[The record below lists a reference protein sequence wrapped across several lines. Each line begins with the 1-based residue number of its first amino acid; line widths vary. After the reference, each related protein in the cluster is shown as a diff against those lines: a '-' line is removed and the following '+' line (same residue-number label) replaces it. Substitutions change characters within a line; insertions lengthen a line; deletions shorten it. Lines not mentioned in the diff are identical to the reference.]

1 MSEIGN
7 FFLIAVMCLSG
18 VSIILPVIPRLD
30 RGIQKNNLKPNNI
43 FKWIPQSSRRMT
55 IKKLDSRFRWNDILT
70 FYTAILCTLLAFC
83 TLVYAFIVSDFSLQ
97 NVFLNSSTLKPLIYK
112 IAGSWSSH
120 EGSILLW
127 FTLLQIVSCCYIY
140 LIKNQEDKKLP
151 IIILSIIQLLFSSFI
166 YFTSNPFNT
175 FSFIPK
181 EGLGLNPM
189 LQDIA
194 LSIHPPLLYLGYVSY
209 VVPFTIVCVRLLTPD
224 VIPRLDRGISE
235 RNLWYK
241 IPWRGHGMTLK
252 KLDSRFR
259 GNDIRL
265 LKTFSNIGI
274 LFTTIG
280 IALGSWWAYRE
291 LGWGGFWFFD
301 PVENISLFPWLSSI
315 ILHHSI
321 IVTTRT
327 GNMQNWTS
335 ILSIVTFLLV
345 IFSTFLVR
353 SGFITSIHS
362 FAFSPERGIYL
373 LAIFLIMGISAL
385 GLYIRT
391 MSFPRRRESSFSFI
405 NYLLDSRLRGNDIK
419 EKGILLGNILFTLSL
434 IVLISATLYPLAYS
448 IFDDKPVII
457 DVRFF
462 INNFLIFVIPI
473 LFTIGLFTTKS
484 SIKKHIFILMLSL
497 VITYLISL
505 KVNFRVISVLTTIAS
520 IFLMLHNILY
530 FIVKTNYFRQSLKAS
545 TASMILGHFGFALIA
560 FSITMNALLQSEMD
574 FTGNVGTSRKFNEFK
589 VTLQN
594 VKFAQGKN
602 YYRQIAEFWLED
614 NNHNITILKP
624 ENRLY
629 IVEKGLSQ
637 ESDIYSYL
645 LYDLYAVL
653 SNIDGDII
661 HAKIYYKPM
670 MSFIWLG
677 VFITVS
683 GFLIGLLRK
692 KEEKNFK

>member
-1 MSEIGN
+1 
-7 FFLIAVMCLSG
+7 
-18 VSIILPVIPRLD
+18 
-30 RGIQKNNLKPNNI
+30 
-43 FKWIPQSSRRMT
+43 MT
-55 IKKLDSRFRWNDILT
+55 LRYDIC

-127 FTLLQIVSCCYIY
+127 FTLLQIVSCCYIF

-151 IIILSIIQLLFSSFI
+151 IIILSVIQLLFSSFI

-175 FSFIPK
+175 FSFTPK

-209 VVPFTIVCVRLLTPD
+209 VVPFTIVCAMLVSSRSSMSF
-224 VIPRLDRGISE
+224 PRKRESSSFANYL
-235 RNLWYK
+235 
-241 IPWRGHGMTLK
+241 
-252 KLDSRFR
+252 LDSRFR
-259 GNDIRL
+259 GNDISL

-301 PVENISLFPWLSSI
+301 PVENISLFPWLSGI
-315 ILHHSI
+315 MLHHSI
-321 IVTTRT
+321 IVMTRT

-373 LAIFLIMGISAL
+373 LVIFLIMGIGAL
-385 GLYIRT
+385 GLYA
-391 MSFPRRRESSFSFI
+391 MLS
-405 NYLLDSRLRGNDIK
+405 LRGGALALTKQSQEVVRDCHSHYCGFAMT
-419 EKGILLGNILFTLSL
+419 GITIGNTLFFLSL

-448 IFDDKPVII
+448 LFDDKPIII
-457 DVRFF
+457 DERFF

-484 SIKKHIFILMLSL
+484 SIKKHIIILILSL
-497 VITYLISL
+497 IITYLISL
-505 KVNFRVISVLTTIAS
+505 RVNFRVISVLTTIAS

-574 FTGNVGTSRKFNEFK
+574 FTGSVGTSTKFNEFK

-645 LYDLYAVL
+645 LYDLYTVL

>member
-18 VSIILPVIPRLD
+18 VSCVICLLRHCERLKGAWQSRFIILRLL
-30 RGIQKNNLKPNNI
+30 RQNLQ
-43 FKWIPQSSRRMT
+43 FFLAMTSRY
-55 IKKLDSRFRWNDILT
+55 DIC

-127 FTLLQIVSCCYIY
+127 FTLLQIVSCCYIF
-140 LIKNQEDKKLP
+140 LIKKQEDKKLP
-151 IIILSIIQLLFSSFI
+151 IIILSVIQLLFSSFI

-209 VVPFTIVCVRLLTPD
+209 VVPFTIVCAMLLTPD
-224 VIPRLDRGISE
+224 VIPQLDRGISE

-241 IPWRGHGMTLK
+241 ILWTSHGMTLK

-301 PVENISLFPWLSSI
+301 PVENISLFPWLSGI

-362 FAFSPERGIYL
+362 FAFSPERGVYL
-373 LAIFLIMGISAL
+373 LAIFLIMGIGAL
-385 GLYIRT
+385 GSYCVI
-391 MSFPRRRESSFSFI
+391 PR
-405 NYLLDSRLRGNDIK
+405 LDRGISGSLPSQTALQDTVDK
-419 EKGILLGNILFTLSL
+419 PRYDILLGNTLFTLSL

-457 DVRFF
+457 DERFF

-560 FSITMNALLQSEMD
+560 FSITMNALLQSEMN
-574 FTGNVGTSRKFNEFK
+574 FTGSVATSTKFNDFK

-653 SNIDGDII
+653 SNIDDDII

>member
-7 FFLIAVMCLSG
+7 FFLIAIMCLSG
-18 VSIILPVIPRLD
+18 LSCVIPWLVH
-30 RGIQKNNLKPNNI
+30 GIQKNNLKPNNI
-43 FKWIPQSSRRMT
+43 FKWILRSSRRMT
-55 IKKLDSRFRWNDILT
+55 IKKLDSRFCGNDILT
-70 FYTAILCTLLAFC
+70 FYTTILCTLLAFL
-83 TLVYAFIVSDFSLQ
+83 TLVYAFITSDFSLQ

-127 FTLLQIVSCCYIY
+127 FTLLQIVSCCYIF

-151 IIILSIIQLLFSSFI
+151 IIILSVIQLLFSSFI

-209 VVPFTIVCVRLLTPD
+209 VVPFIIVCAMLVSSRSSMSFPQKRESSSFANYL
-224 VIPRLDRGISE
+224 
-235 RNLWYK
+235 
-241 IPWRGHGMTLK
+241 
-252 KLDSRFR
+252 LDSRFC
-259 GNDIRL
+259 GNDISL

-301 PVENISLFPWLSSI
+301 PVENISLFPWLSGI

-321 IVTTRT
+321 VVTTKT
-327 GNMQNWTS
+327 GRMQNWTI

-345 IFSTFLVR
+345 VFSTFLVR

-362 FAFSPERGIYL
+362 FAFSPERGVYL
-373 LAIFLIMGISAL
+373 LTIFLIMGISAL
-385 GLYIRT
+385 GVYIRT
-391 MSFPRRRESSFSFI
+391 MSFPQKRESSSSLVDYFLNSYFC
-405 NYLLDSRLRGNDIK
+405 GNDIR
-419 EKGILLGNILFTLSL
+419 EQAITIGNILFTLSL

-448 IFDDKPVII
+448 LFDVKPIII
-457 DVRFF
+457 DKRFF

-484 SIKKHIFILMLSL
+484 SIKKHIIILILSL
-497 VITYLISL
+497 IITYLISL
-505 KVNFRVISVLTTIAS
+505 KVNFKVISVLTTTAS

-530 FIVKTNYFRQSLKAS
+530 FLVKTNYFRQSLKAS

-574 FTGNVGTSRKFNEFK
+574 FTGSVGTSTKFNEFK

-670 MSFIWLG
+670 MSFIWFG

-683 GFLIGLLRK
+683 GFLIGLIRK
-692 KEEKNFK
+692 I

>member
-7 FFLIAVMCLSG
+7 FLLLTTMCLSG
-18 VSIILPVIPRLD
+18 MSIVVGLSRRHCERLKGAWQS
-30 RGIQKNNLKPNNI
+30 RKNNFTGLLRQNLQFFLAMTNI
-43 FKWIPQSSRRMT
+43 CYP
-55 IKKLDSRFRWNDILT
+55 
-70 FYTAILCTLLAFC
+70 FYIAASCAILAFF
-83 TLVYAFIVSDFSLQ
+83 TLVYAFIISDFSLQ

-127 FTLLQIVSCCYIY
+127 FCLLQIVSCCYIF
-140 LIKNQEDKKLP
+140 LLKDNRLKFLS
-151 IIILSIIQLLFSSFI
+151 IIILSAIQLFFSSFI
-166 YFTSNPFNT
+166 YFTSNPFNV
-175 FSFIPK
+175 FSFAPK

-209 VVPFTIVCVRLLTPD
+209 AVPFTIVCASMSF
-224 VIPRLDRGISE
+224 PRRRESSKNFIKE
-235 RNLWYK
+235 A
-241 IPWRGHGMTLK
+241 M
-252 KLDSRFR
+252 DSRLR
-259 GNDIRL
+259 ENDIKL

-280 IALGSWWAYRE
+280 ISLGSWWAYRE

-301 PVENISLFPWLSSI
+301 PVENISLFPWLSGI
-315 ILHHSI
+315 MLHHSI
-321 IVTTRT
+321 IVTTKTNR
-327 GNMQNWTS
+327 MQNWVI

-373 LAIFLIMGISAL
+373 LGIFLVMGIGSI
-385 GLYIRT
+385 GLYT
-391 MSFPRRRESSFSFI
+391 STS
-405 NYLLDSRLRGNDIK
+405 LRGGASASTKQSQETNRDCHSHYRGFAMT
-419 EKGILLGNILFTLSL
+419 GITLGNIFFLLSL
-434 IVLISATLYPLAYS
+434 IVLIAATLYPPIYS
-448 IFDDKPVII
+448 LFDDKPII
-457 DVRFF
+457 ISETFF
-462 INNFLIFVIPI
+462 VNNFIIFVIPI
-473 LFTIGLFTTKS
+473 LCTIGLFTTRS
-484 SIKKHIFILMLSL
+484 SIKKHIIILILSL
-497 VITYLISL
+497 IITYLISL
-505 KVNFRVISVLTTIAS
+505 KVTFSVISILTIIAS
-520 IFLMLHNILY
+520 IFLMLHNVHCLLI
-530 FIVKTNYFRQSLKAS
+530 KTNYFRNRLKAS
-545 TASMILGHFGFALIA
+545 AASMILGHFGFALIS
-560 FSITMNALLQSEMD
+560 FSITTNALLQSEMD
-574 FTGNVGTSRKFNEFK
+574 FTGRVGTSKTFNEFK

-594 VKFAQGKN
+594 IKFAQGKN

-614 NNHNITILKP
+614 NSRNITILKP

-629 IVEKGLSQ
+629 IVEKSLSQ

-645 LYDLYAVL
+645 SYDLYAVL

-677 VFITVS
+677 IILTAFGFFIA
-683 GFLIGLLRK
+683 LIRK
-692 KEEKNFK
+692 NSS

>member
-1 MSEIGN
+1 MT
-7 FFLIAVMCLSG
+7 
-18 VSIILPVIPRLD
+18 
-30 RGIQKNNLKPNNI
+30 
-43 FKWIPQSSRRMT
+43 SRY
-55 IKKLDSRFRWNDILT
+55 DIC

-127 FTLLQIVSCCYIY
+127 FTLLQIVSCCYIF
-140 LIKNQEDKKLP
+140 LIKNQEDKKLS
-151 IIILSIIQLLFSSFI
+151 IIILSVIQLLFSSFI

-209 VVPFTIVCVRLLTPD
+209 VVPFTIVCAMLVSSRSSMSF
-224 VIPRLDRGISE
+224 PRKRESSSFANYL
-235 RNLWYK
+235 
-241 IPWRGHGMTLK
+241 
-252 KLDSRFR
+252 LDSRFR
-259 GNDIRL
+259 GNDISL

-291 LGWGGFWFFD
+291 LGWEGFWFFD
-301 PVENISLFPWLSSI
+301 PVENISLFPWLSGI
-315 ILHHSI
+315 MLHHSI
-321 IVTTRT
+321 IVMTRT

-373 LAIFLIMGISAL
+373 LVIFLIMGIGAL
-385 GLYIRT
+385 GVYT
-391 MSFPRRRESSFSFI
+391 MPS
-405 NYLLDSRLRGNDIK
+405 LRGGALASTKQSQEVARDCHSHYCGFAMT
-419 EKGILLGNILFTLSL
+419 GITIGNTLFTLSL
-434 IVLISATLYPLAYS
+434 IILISATLYPLAYS
-448 IFDDKPVII
+448 LFDDKPVII
-457 DVRFF
+457 DERFF

-484 SIKKHIFILMLSL
+484 SIKKHIIILILSL
-497 VITYLISL
+497 IATYLISL
-505 KVNFRVISVLTTIAS
+505 RVNFRVISVLTTIAS

-530 FIVKTNYFRQSLKAS
+530 FIFKTNYFRQSLKAS

-574 FTGNVGTSRKFNEFK
+574 FTGSVGTSTKFNEFK

-653 SNIDGDII
+653 SNIDGNII

>member
-18 VSIILPVIPRLD
+18 LSCVIPWLVH
-30 RGIQKNNLKPNNI
+30 GIQKNNLKPNNI
-43 FKWIPQSSRRMT
+43 FKWILQSSRGMT
-55 IKKLDSRFRWNDILT
+55 IKKLDSRFRRNDILT

-97 NVFLNSSTLKPLIYK
+97 NVFLNSSTLTPLIYK

-120 EGSILLW
+120 EGSMLLW
-127 FTLLQIVSCCYIY
+127 FTLLQIVSCCYIF

-151 IIILSIIQLLFSSFI
+151 IIILSVIQLLFNSFI

-209 VVPFTIVCVRLLTPD
+209 VVPFTIVCASMLSRSSMSF
-224 VIPRLDRGISE
+224 PRKRESIFSINYL
-235 RNLWYK
+235 
-241 IPWRGHGMTLK
+241 
-252 KLDSRFR
+252 LDSCFH
-259 GNDIRL
+259 GNDIQL

-291 LGWGGFWFFD
+291 LVWGGFWFFD
-301 PVENISLFPWLSSI
+301 PVENISLFPWLSGI
-315 ILHHSI
+315 MLHHSI
-321 IVTTRT
+321 IVMTRT

-373 LAIFLIMGISAL
+373 LVIFLIMGVGSL
-385 GLYIRT
+385 GVYIRT
-391 MSFPRRRESSFSFI
+391 MSFPRKRESSFSFI
-405 NYLLDSRLRGNDIK
+405 NYLLDSRFRGNDIK
-419 EKGILLGNILFTLSL
+419 EKGITLGDTLFLLSL
-434 IVLISATLYPLAYS
+434 VVLISATLYPLVYS
-448 IFDDKPVII
+448 LFDDKAVII
-457 DVRFF
+457 DERFF

-505 KVNFRVISVLTTIAS
+505 KVNFRIISVLTAIAS

-574 FTGNVGTSRKFNEFK
+574 FTGSIGTTTKFDEFK

-661 HAKIYYKPM
+661 HAKIYYKPI

-692 KEEKNFK
+692 M

>member
-1 MSEIGN
+1 MTD
-7 FFLIAVMCLSG
+7 A
-18 VSIILPVIPRLD
+18 
-30 RGIQKNNLKPNNI
+30 NNLCYP
-43 FKWIPQSSRRMT
+43 
-55 IKKLDSRFRWNDILT
+55 
-70 FYTAILCTLLAFC
+70 FYMAASCAILAFF
-83 TLVYAFIVSDFSLQ
+83 TLVYAFIISDFSLQ

-120 EGSILLW
+120 EGSMLLW
-127 FTLLQIVSCCYIY
+127 FCLLQIVSCCYIF
-140 LIKNQEDKKLP
+140 LLEDNRLKFLS
-151 IIILSIIQLLFSSFI
+151 IIILSAIQLFFSSFI
-166 YFTSNPFNT
+166 YFTSNPFNV
-175 FSFIPK
+175 FSFVPK

-209 VVPFTIVCVRLLTPD
+209 VVPFTIVCASMLLRLSMSFRFP
-224 VIPRLDRGISE
+224 ISFPRRRESSSSFIKFL
-235 RNLWYK
+235 
-241 IPWRGHGMTLK
+241 
-252 KLDSRFR
+252 LDSRLR
-259 GNDIRL
+259 GNDIGL

-280 IALGSWWAYRE
+280 ISLGSWWAYRE

-301 PVENISLFPWLSSI
+301 PVENISLFPWLSGI
-315 ILHHSI
+315 MLHHSI
-321 IVTTRT
+321 MVTTKTNCIDCLQNEANKEEFEGDTERSTAAYKKVCEDAST
-327 GNMQNWTS
+327 GSTYKLPLEASYARGLMQSWMI

-373 LAIFLIMGISAL
+373 LGIFLIMGIGSI
-385 GLYIRT
+385 GLYT
-391 MSFPRRRESSFSFI
+391 TTS
-405 NYLLDSRLRGNDIK
+405 LRGNALALTKQSQEISRDCYSHFRGFAMTDCGN
-419 EKGILLGNILFTLSL
+419 GILLGNIFFLLSL
-434 IVLISATLYPLAYS
+434 IVLIAATLYPPIYS
-448 IFDDKPVII
+448 LFDDKPII
-457 DVRFF
+457 ISETFF
-462 INNFLIFVIPI
+462 VNNFIIFVIPI
-473 LFTIGLFTTKS
+473 LCTIGLFTTRS
-484 SIKKHIFILMLSL
+484 SIKKHIIILILSL
-497 VITYLISL
+497 IITYLISL
-505 KVNFRVISVLTTIAS
+505 KVIFSVISILTIIAS
-520 IFLMLHNILY
+520 IFLMLHNVHYLL
-530 FIVKTNYFRQSLKAS
+530 VKTNYFRNRLKAS
-545 TASMILGHFGFALIA
+545 NSSMILGHFGFALIS

-574 FTGNVGTSRKFNEFK
+574 FTGRVGTSKTFNEFK

-614 NNHNITILKP
+614 HSRNVTILKP

-629 IVEKGLSQ
+629 IVEKSLSQ

-677 VFITVS
+677 IILTAS
-683 GFLIGLLRK
+683 GFFIALIRK
-692 KEEKNFK
+692 NSS

>member
-18 VSIILPVIPRLD
+18 LSIVICLLRHGSRLKGAWQSHFIILRLL
-30 RGIQKNNLKPNNI
+30 RQNLQ
-43 FKWIPQSSRRMT
+43 FFLAMT
-55 IKKLDSRFRWNDILT
+55 LQHDIC
-70 FYTAILCTLLAFC
+70 FYTTILCSLLAFC

-127 FTLLQIVSCCYIY
+127 FTLLQIVSCCYIF

-209 VVPFTIVCVRLLTPD
+209 VVPFTIVCASMLSHYCVDHIRSCHPVAWEINP
-224 VIPRLDRGISE
+224 VIK
-235 RNLWYK
+235 NTKFFW
-241 IPWRGHGMTLK
+241 IPWTSHGMTL
-252 KLDSRFR
+252 
-259 GNDIRL
+259 I
-265 LKTFSNIGI
+265 KTFSNIGI

-301 PVENISLFPWLSSI
+301 PVENISLFPWLSGI

-327 GNMQNWTS
+327 GNMQNWTI
-335 ILSIVTFLLV
+335 ILSIATFLLV

-373 LAIFLIMGISAL
+373 LVIFLIMGISAL
-385 GLYIRT
+385 GVYAMPSL
-391 MSFPRRRESSFSFI
+391 RRDALASTKQSQEVVRDCHSHYCGFAMT
-405 NYLLDSRLRGNDIK
+405 
-419 EKGILLGNILFTLSL
+419 GITLGNILFTLSL
-434 IVLISATLYPLAYS
+434 IVLISATLYPLVYS
-448 IFDDKPVII
+448 LFDDKPVVI
-457 DVRFF
+457 DEKFF

-574 FTGNVGTSRKFNEFK
+574 FTGSIGTNTKFNDFK

-683 GFLIGLLRK
+683 SFLIGLLRK
-692 KEEKNFK
+692 M

>member
-7 FFLIAVMCLSG
+7 FFLIAVISLSG
-18 VSIILPVIPRLD
+18 VSILFVIPRLD
-30 RGIQKNNLKPNNI
+30 HGI
-43 FKWIPQSSRRMT
+43 FKKILLQFAFMDKPWY
-55 IKKLDSRFRWNDILT
+55 DIC
-70 FYTAILCTLLAFC
+70 FYTTTLCTFIAFL
-83 TLVYAFIVSDFSLQ
+83 TLVYAFITSDFSLQ

-120 EGSILLW
+120 EGSMLLW
-127 FTLLQIVSCCYIY
+127 FTLLQIVSCFYIV
-140 LIKNQEDKKLP
+140 LIKNQEDKKFS
-151 IIILSIIQLLFSSFI
+151 IIILSVIQLLFSSFI
-166 YFTSNPFNT
+166 YFTSNPFNK

-209 VVPFTIVCVRLLTPD
+209 VVPFTIVCAIVFKP
-224 VIPRLDRGISE
+224 VIPRLERDISE
-235 RNLWYK
+235 YNLGHK
-241 IPWRGHGMTLK
+241 IPWTSHGMTL
-252 KLDSRFR
+252 
-259 GNDIRL
+259 I
-265 LKTFSNIGI
+265 KTFSNIGI

-301 PVENISLFPWLSSI
+301 PVENISLFPWLSGI
-315 ILHHSI
+315 MLHHSI
-321 IVTTRT
+321 TVTTKT
-327 GNMQNWTS
+327 GRMQNWTI

-345 IFSTFLVR
+345 VFSTFLVR

-362 FAFSPERGIYL
+362 FAFLPERGIYL
-373 LAIFLIMGISAL
+373 LAIFLIMGVGSLQTVIQRACSGISGSL
-385 GLYIRT
+385 PSQT
-391 MSFPRRRESSFSFI
+391 TSQDTVDKPRYNI
-405 NYLLDSRLRGNDIK
+405 L
-419 EKGILLGNILFTLSL
+419 GILLGNTFFTLSL
-434 IVLISATLYPLAYS
+434 IVLISATLYPLVYS

-457 DVRFF
+457 DERFF
-462 INNFLIFVIPI
+462 INNFIIFVIPI
-473 LFTIGLFTTKS
+473 LFTIGLFTTTN
-484 SIKKHIFILMLSL
+484 SIKKHIIMLIISLIL
-497 VITYLISL
+497 TYLISL
-505 KVNFRVISVLTTIAS
+505 KVKFGVISVLTTIAS

-530 FIVKTNYFRQSLKAS
+530 FLIQTNYCRKSLKAS
-545 TASMILGHFGFALIA
+545 TANMILGHFGFALIA
-560 FSITMNALLQSEMD
+560 FSITMNALFQSEMD
-574 FTGNVGTSRKFNEFK
+574 FTGSIRTSTNFDELK

-594 VKFAQGKN
+594 VKFAEGKN

-629 IVEKGLSQ
+629 TIEKGLSQ

-653 SNIDGDII
+653 SNIDGNII

-683 GFLIGLLRK
+683 GFLIGLIRK
-692 KEEKNFK
+692 L

>member
-18 VSIILPVIPRLD
+18 VSSVICLLRHCERLKGARQSRFIILRLL
-30 RGIQKNNLKPNNI
+30 RQNLQ
-43 FKWIPQSSRRMT
+43 FFLAMTSRY
-55 IKKLDSRFRWNDILT
+55 DIC

-120 EGSILLW
+120 EGSILLY
-127 FTLLQIVSCCYIY
+127 FTLLQIVSCCYIF

-175 FSFIPK
+175 FSFTPK

-209 VVPFTIVCVRLLTPD
+209 VVPFTIVCASMLSHYCVDHIRSYHPVAWELEP
-224 VIPRLDRGISE
+224 VIK
-235 RNLWYK
+235 NTKFFW
-241 IPWRGHGMTLK
+241 IPWTSHGMTL
-252 KLDSRFR
+252 
-259 GNDIRL
+259 I
-265 LKTFSNIGI
+265 KTFSNIGI

-301 PVENISLFPWLSSI
+301 PVENISLFPWLSGI
-315 ILHHSI
+315 MLHHSI
-321 IVTTRT
+321 IFMTRT
-327 GNMQNWTS
+327 RNMQNWTS

-373 LAIFLIMGISAL
+373 LVIFLIMGISAL
-385 GLYIRT
+385 GVYIRT
-391 MSFPRRRESSFSFI
+391 MSFPRKRESSFSFI
-405 NYLLDSRLRGNDIK
+405 NYLLDSRFRGNDIK
-419 EKGILLGNILFTLSL
+419 EKGITIGNTLFTLSL
-434 IVLISATLYPLAYS
+434 IVLISATLYPLAYCL
-448 IFDDKPVII
+448 FDDKPVII
-457 DVRFF
+457 DERFF
-462 INNFLIFVIPI
+462 INNFLIFVIPL

-484 SIKKHIFILMLSL
+484 SIRKHIIILILSL
-497 VITYLISL
+497 IATYLISL
-505 KVNFRVISVLTTIAS
+505 RVNFRVISVLTTIAS

-594 VKFAQGKN
+594 VKFAQDKN

-653 SNIDGDII
+653 SNIDDDII

>member
-43 FKWIPQSSRRMT
+43 FKWIPQSSHRMT

-70 FYTAILCTLLAFC
+70 FYTTILCTLLAFC

-194 LSIHPPLLYLGYVSY
+194 LSIHPPLLYLGYVNY
-209 VVPFTIVCVRLLTPD
+209 VVPFTIVCVRL
-224 VIPRLDRGISE
+224 VSSRFSMSFPRKRESSSFSNYL
-235 RNLWYK
+235 
-241 IPWRGHGMTLK
+241 
-252 KLDSRFR
+252 LDSRFC

-265 LKTFSNIGI
+265 LKTFSSIGI

-301 PVENISLFPWLSSI
+301 PVENISLFPWLSGI

-362 FAFSPERGIYL
+362 FAFSPERGVYL
-373 LAIFLIMGISAL
+373 LAIFLIMGIGAL

-391 MSFPRRRESSFSFI
+391 MSFPRRGESSFSFI
-405 NYLLDSRLRGNDIK
+405 NYLLDSPLRGNDIK

-574 FTGNVGTSRKFNEFK
+574 FTGSVGTSRKFNEFK

>member
-7 FFLIAVMCLSG
+7 FFLIAIMCLSG

-43 FKWIPQSSRRMT
+43 FKWILRSSHGMT
-55 IKKLDSRFRWNDILT
+55 IKKLDSRFCGNDILT

-127 FTLLQIVSCCYIY
+127 FTLLQIVSCCYIF

-209 VVPFTIVCVRLLTPD
+209 VVPFTIVCAMLVSSRSSMSFPQKRESSSFANYL
-224 VIPRLDRGISE
+224 
-235 RNLWYK
+235 
-241 IPWRGHGMTLK
+241 
-252 KLDSRFR
+252 LDSRFC
-259 GNDIRL
+259 GNDISL

-301 PVENISLFPWLSSI
+301 PVENISLFPWLSGI
-315 ILHHSI
+315 MLHHSI
-321 IVTTRT
+321 IVMTRT

-373 LAIFLIMGISAL
+373 LVIFLIMGISAL
-385 GLYIRT
+385 GSYCVIPQLDCGILGYNLWHKI
-391 MSFPRRRESSFSFI
+391 PWSSHGMTI
-405 NYLLDSRLRGNDIK
+405 NNKNDTK
-419 EKGILLGNILFTLSL
+419 EKGITIGNTLFLLSL

-448 IFDDKPVII
+448 LFDDKPVII
-457 DVRFF
+457 DERFF

-484 SIKKHIFILMLSL
+484 SIRKHIIILILSL
-497 VITYLISL
+497 IATYLISL
-505 KVNFRVISVLTTIAS
+505 RVNFRVISFLTTIAS

-530 FIVKTNYFRQSLKAS
+530 FIVKTNYFRQSLKTS

-574 FTGNVGTSRKFNEFK
+574 FTGSVGTSTKFNEFK

-653 SNIDGDII
+653 SNIDDDII

-692 KEEKNFK
+692 I

>member
-1 MSEIGN
+1 
-7 FFLIAVMCLSG
+7 
-18 VSIILPVIPRLD
+18 
-30 RGIQKNNLKPNNI
+30 
-43 FKWIPQSSRRMT
+43 MT
-55 IKKLDSRFRWNDILT
+55 LRYDIC

-127 FTLLQIVSCCYIY
+127 FTLLQIVSCCYIF

-151 IIILSIIQLLFSSFI
+151 IIILSVIQLLFSSFI

-175 FSFIPK
+175 FSFTPK

-209 VVPFTIVCVRLLTPD
+209 VVPFTIVCAMLVSSRSSMSF
-224 VIPRLDRGISE
+224 PRKRESSSFANYL
-235 RNLWYK
+235 
-241 IPWRGHGMTLK
+241 
-252 KLDSRFR
+252 LDSRFR
-259 GNDIRL
+259 GNDISL

-301 PVENISLFPWLSSI
+301 PVENISLFPWLSGI
-315 ILHHSI
+315 MLHHSI
-321 IVTTRT
+321 IVMTRT

-373 LAIFLIMGISAL
+373 LVIFLIMGIGAL
-385 GLYIRT
+385 GLYA
-391 MSFPRRRESSFSFI
+391 MLS
-405 NYLLDSRLRGNDIK
+405 LRGGALALTKQSQEVVRDCHSHYCGFAMT
-419 EKGILLGNILFTLSL
+419 GITIGNTLFFLSL

-448 IFDDKPVII
+448 LFDDKPIII
-457 DVRFF
+457 DERFF

-484 SIKKHIFILMLSL
+484 SIKKHIIILILSL
-497 VITYLISL
+497 IITYLISL
-505 KVNFRVISVLTTIAS
+505 RVNFRVISVLTTIAS

-574 FTGNVGTSRKFNEFK
+574 FTGSVGTSTKFNEFK

>member
-7 FFLIAVMCLSG
+7 FFLIAIMCLSG
-18 VSIILPVIPRLD
+18 LSLVIRHCERLKGAWQSQKTLRDCRVDALPL
-30 RGIQKNNLKPNNI
+30 LA
-43 FKWIPQSSRRMT
+43 MT
-55 IKKLDSRFRWNDILT
+55 LRYDIC

-127 FTLLQIVSCCYIY
+127 FTLLQIVSCCYIF

-151 IIILSIIQLLFSSFI
+151 IIILSVIQLLFSSFI

-175 FSFIPK
+175 FSFTPK

-209 VVPFTIVCVRLLTPD
+209 VVPFTIVCAMLVSSRSSMSF
-224 VIPRLDRGISE
+224 PRKRESSSFANYL
-235 RNLWYK
+235 
-241 IPWRGHGMTLK
+241 
-252 KLDSRFR
+252 LDSRFR
-259 GNDIRL
+259 GNDISL

-301 PVENISLFPWLSSI
+301 PVENISLFPWLSGI
-315 ILHHSI
+315 MLHHSI
-321 IVTTRT
+321 IVMTRT

-373 LAIFLIMGISAL
+373 LVIFLIMGIGAL
-385 GLYIRT
+385 GLYA
-391 MSFPRRRESSFSFI
+391 MLS
-405 NYLLDSRLRGNDIK
+405 LRGGALALTKQSQEVVRDCHSHYCGFAMT
-419 EKGILLGNILFTLSL
+419 GITIGNTLFFLSL

-448 IFDDKPVII
+448 LFDDKPIII
-457 DVRFF
+457 DERFF

-484 SIKKHIFILMLSL
+484 SIKKHIIILILSL
-497 VITYLISL
+497 IITYLISL
-505 KVNFRVISVLTTIAS
+505 RVNFRVISVLTTIAS

-574 FTGNVGTSRKFNEFK
+574 FTGSVGTSTKFNEFK

-645 LYDLYAVL
+645 LYDLYTVL

>member
-43 FKWIPQSSRRMT
+43 FKWIPRSSRGMT
-55 IKKLDSRFRWNDILT
+55 IKKLDSRFHGNDILP
-70 FYTAILCTLLAFC
+70 FYTTILCSMLAFC

-127 FTLLQIVSCCYIY
+127 FTLLQIVSCCYIF

-151 IIILSIIQLLFSSFI
+151 IIILSVIQLLFSSFI

-175 FSFIPK
+175 FSFTPK

-209 VVPFTIVCVRLLTPD
+209 VVPFTIVCARLLTPD
-224 VIPRLDRGISE
+224 VIPRLDRGISG

-241 IPWRGHGMTLK
+241 IPWSSHGMTLQ
-252 KLDSRFR
+252 KLDSHFR
-259 GNDIRL
+259 RNDIRL

-301 PVENISLFPWLSSI
+301 PVENISLFPWLSGI
-315 ILHHSI
+315 MLHHSI
-321 IVTTRT
+321 IVMTRT
-327 GNMQNWTS
+327 GNMQNWTT

-362 FAFSPERGIYL
+362 FAFSPERGVYL
-373 LAIFLIMGISAL
+373 LVIFLIMGISAL
-385 GLYIRT
+385 GVYA
-391 MSFPRRRESSFSFI
+391 MPS
-405 NYLLDSRLRGNDIK
+405 LRGDALASTK
-419 EKGILLGNILFTLSL
+419 QSQEVARDCHSHYRGFAMTGITIGNTLFTLSL
-434 IVLISATLYPLAYS
+434 IILISATLYPLAYS
-448 IFDDKPVII
+448 LFDDKPVII
-457 DVRFF
+457 DERFF

-484 SIKKHIFILMLSL
+484 SIRKHIIILILSL
-497 VITYLISL
+497 IATYLISL
-505 KVNFRVISVLTTIAS
+505 RVNFRVISVLTTIAS

-530 FIVKTNYFRQSLKAS
+530 FIVKTNYFRQSLKAN

-574 FTGNVGTSRKFNEFK
+574 FTGSVGTSTKFNEFK